1 MKRIIISVIIIL
13 AVVSMTIK
21 ATTAYF
27 SDTEASSGN
36 TFSTG
41 TLNLTLD
48 GANTNIAKFNV
59 SGMKPND
66 IQTGTWTIRNTGSID
81 GYLDMHNIVQTHS
94 PGTTTEPELTIEDPD
109 VGSLGDL
116 LNINLFVD
124 ANNNGVLDNGETT
137 IYSGLLSGLANTYDA
152 NIPLSAGST
161 NYITMAVNWPSGPN
175 DNKGQGDVA
184 QLDMTFELGQ
194 TTIQ

>member
-1 MKRIIISVIIIL
+1 MKQIIVSIIIIL
-13 AVVSMTIK
+13 AIVSTTIK

-27 SDTEASSGN
+27 SDTETSSGN

-48 GANTNIAKFNV
+48 GANSNVAKFNV
-59 SGMKPND
+59 SGMKPGD
-66 IQTGTWTIRNTGSID
+66 THIGTWTIRNTGSID
-81 GYLDMHNIVQTHS
+81 GYLDMHNITQTHS
-94 PGTTTEPELTIEDPD
+94 PGTTTEPELTVEDPD
-109 VGSLGDL
+109 VGSLGSL
-116 LNINLFVD
+116 LNITLFVD
-124 ANNNGVLDNGETT
+124 ANNNGILDSGETT
-137 IYSGLLSGLANTYDA
+137 IYSGLLNGLATSYDA
-152 NIPLSAGST
+152 NIPLSAGSA

-194 TTIQ
+194 TTGQ

>member
-1 MKRIIISVIIIL
+1 MKQIIVSIIIITAII
-13 AVVSMTIK
+13 STTIK
-21 ATTAYF
+21 ATKAYF
-27 SDTEASSGN
+27 SDTEDSSGN

-48 GANTNIAKFNV
+48 GANTNVAKFNV
-59 SGMKPND
+59 SGMIPGD

-81 GYLDMHNIVQTHS
+81 GYLDMHNIIQTHS
-94 PGTTTEPELTIEDPD
+94 PGTTTEPELTVEDPD
-109 VGSLGDL
+109 VGSLGNL

-124 ANNNGVLDNGETT
+124 ANNNGILDSGETT
-137 IYSGLLSGLANTYDA
+137 IYSGLLNGLASSYDA
-152 NIPLSAGST
+152 NIPFSAGST
-161 NYITMAVNWPSGPN
+161 NYITMAVNWLTSPN

-194 TTIQ
+194 TTGQ